1 MGLSERG
8 GEIRLFTFLYK
19 SGKIIREIECSTLSS
34 SSDPNWHQ
42 DAAAAQIK
50 AERTQKVELLN
61 GRLAMLGFVIG
72 LITEAVTGQ
81 GIISQISF
89 GVFGIN

>member
-1 MGLSERG
+1 MKG
-8 GEIRLFTFLYK
+8 GGIRLFTFRYK
-19 SGKIIREIECSTLSS
+19 SGKITREIEWCTLSS
-34 SSDPNWHQ
+34 SSDPLHQ